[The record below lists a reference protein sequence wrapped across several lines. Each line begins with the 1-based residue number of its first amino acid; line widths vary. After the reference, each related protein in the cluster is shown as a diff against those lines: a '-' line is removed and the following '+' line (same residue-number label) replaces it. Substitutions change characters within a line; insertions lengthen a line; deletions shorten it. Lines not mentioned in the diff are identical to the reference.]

1 MSENHLVL
9 ALRTRV
15 QQDPV
20 LKKAKENAKSNV
32 KVIDETSIECVP
44 PEQIPEVSLEVL
56 EAAPPSTFDEKDDA
70 SQIIV
75 DYVTDTRGRRY
86 GVKAHGNQVF
96 N

>member
-1 MSENHLVL
+1 MVL

-20 LKKAKENAKSNV
+20 LTMQKTNAKSHV
-32 KVIDETSIECVP
+32 KLIDEIPIEFIP

-56 EAAPPSTFDEKDDA
+56 KAAPPSTFDEKEDA

-75 DYVTDTRGRRY
+75 GYFTATDGRRY
-86 GVKAHGNQVF
+86 GVNA
-96 N
+96 